1 MTSPHRPHRHRTVVL
16 AAVAAAV
23 LLLLRRRAAAAAVVA
38 ANTRN
43 LSVLV
48 TGCDSGF
55 GRTIAV
61 SLAARG
67 FHVFAGCL
75 TDAGVTDL
83 QNVDV
88 APGSLDAFIMDVT
101 NSEHVAA
108 ARDRV
113 QRACPNGLY
122 CLINNA
128 GVHSAY
134 NWELTPMD
142 LIKRDMDYFGTVQVC
157 KEFLPL
163 LRAFA
168 ASTSAA
174 DASAARPRIVT
185 IASIA
190 GTLKATPL
198 GSYMASKHA
207 VMAFSAT
214 LRQEIQEQGILYSSI
229 EPYYCNTPMVTY
241 VSPAKIDRIIST
253 NSKTVLDVYGGDA
266 YLRKKLAVNAMHTRF
281 DFHLKPYPV

>member
-1 MTSPHRPHRHRTVVL
+1 MSKRPGSTSVGHPARTESPPAVP
-16 AAVAAAV
+16 AAP
-23 LLLLRRRAAAAAVVA
+23 
-38 ANTRN
+38 N

-67 FHVFAGCL
+67 LHVFAGCL

-88 APGSLDAFIMDVT
+88 ATGSLDAFIMDVT

-113 QRACPNGLY
+113 QRACPDGLY

-128 GVHSAY
+128 GVHCAY

-142 LIKRDMDYFGTVQVC
+142 LIKRDMEVNYFGTVQVC

-168 ASTSAA
+168 AS
-174 DASAARPRIVT
+174 ASATDPSATRPRIVT
-185 IASIA
+185 VASIA
-190 GTLKATPL
+190 GTVKATPV

-207 VMAFSAT
+207 MMAFSAT

-229 EPYYCNTPMVTY
+229 EPYYCDTPMVTY
-241 VSPAKIDRIIST
+241 VSPAKIDRIISA
-253 NSKTVLDVYGGDA
+253 NSKAVLDVYGGDA
-266 YLRKKLAVNAMHTRF
+266 YLRKKLAVNAMHTR
-281 DFHLKPYPV
+281 